1 MGCLTD
7 FAKIIKALRLKR
19 CKSSCCNV
27 EFEGSTSSPP
37 VSPANTLP
45 KPEKT
50 EALV

>member
-27 EFEGSTSSPP
+27 EFEGSSSTPP
-37 VSPANTLP
+37 ASPANTLP
-45 KPEKT
+45 KTEKS
-50 EALV
+50 EAFV